1 MSNRKSILT
10 FTVISL
16 SIFLLF
22 LTFGVQGAKA
32 VKSILVYSGAGLR
45 KPMDEIGKLFEEE
58 TGIAVRYNYA
68 GSNTLLSQIQLVEEG
83 DVYMP
88 GATYY
93 IGTADEK
100 GLIGQ
105 MAMVAYH
112 TPVIVVPEGNLK
124 NITCLN
130 DLTKPDVE
138 VILGDAEA
146 AACGKIANKVLEKNN
161 LLEQVEQNII
171 TRTATANEIAVYISQ
186 KQADAAMCWK
196 ADLCG
201 LENETDT
208 VMIPEEDN
216 IVKIIP
222 IGTLVF
228 SNKKEQAKQF
238 VEFVASEVGRSTFE
252 KYGFIKYEG

>member
-10 FTVISL
+10 LTGISL
-16 SIFLLF
+16 SILLLLCAF
-22 LTFGVQGAKA
+22 TVQGAQD
-32 VKSILVYSGAGLR
+32 VKSIMVYSGAGLR

-58 TGIAVRYNYA
+58 TGIQVRYNYA
-68 GSNTLLSQIQLVEEG
+68 GSQTLLSQIQLVEEG

-88 GATYY
+88 GATLY
-93 IGTADEK
+93 IEKADEL
-100 GLIGQ
+100 GFIGEQ
-105 MAMVAYH
+105 RLVAYH
-112 TPVIVVPEGNLK
+112 TPIIAVPEGNPK
-124 NITCLN
+124 NITCLH

-161 LLEQVEQNII
+161 LLEQVEQNIV